1 MDKKLSIPIFRN
13 NVMLIRYV
21 FQCAPVYFV
30 LAILYHVLLGLYT
43 IVGGVLVSK
52 VIIDAVQFN
61 KPFSGVLVF
70 LIFVGCFNLGI
81 HTLGSFLQERIYP
94 EMKERLHQ
102 HMQTEL
108 FTKAVK
114 TDLERYYQPSFY
126 NDFIF
131 ASSEADTRA
140 FSCFATF
147 GNAIQQVV
155 AIVGIGAVIAT
166 LDAIGLLFVG
176 ASFALSIFLNTK
188 TNRISFE
195 QTEQTVPIKR
205 KLAYISRLFYL
216 PDYAKEMRLYEMDD
230 RLQRNFKQSNEDV
243 RQVVQNTS
251 PKLIFYRFLDRFIC
265 GTLLLDGIYLILMA
279 YKSIVL
285 QTLSYGSMMGMI
297 NAVWN
302 LKGSLQSIVSI
313 LSQMQQHSLYAVK
326 LKTFLEHEQKI
337 TNAPSPLLPGDRAG
351 TITFENVS
359 FCYEGSGQPTLL
371 HLSFEIKPTEKI
383 AIVGYNGAG
392 KTTLI
397 QLMLRL
403 LDVTEGR
410 ILLDGVDI
418 RDLEVDRY
426 REQFGVA
433 FQDFQIYAA
442 TVAENVSMSPVSPS
456 DRGKIEEALVAGGVY
471 KRILLSEHGID
482 TPLTR
487 EFDQDGINLSGGEA
501 QKIAISRCF
510 FKQFRYLIMD
520 EPSSSLDPISEYE
533 LNQTLIHGAA
543 GKSVIF
549 ISHRLSTT
557 RMADK
562 IFMMDQGEIIERG
575 SHNELMEQN
584 GKYAEMFRLQAEN
597 YVQHAG

>member
-1 MDKKLSIPIFRN
+1 LR
-13 NVMLIRYV
+13 
-21 FQCAPVYFV
+21 
-30 LAILYHVLLGLYT
+30 
-43 IVGGVLVSK
+43 
-52 VIIDAVQFN
+52 
-61 KPFSGVLVF
+61 
-70 LIFVGCFNLGI
+70 
-81 HTLGSFLQERIYP
+81 
-94 EMKERLHQ
+94 
-102 HMQTEL
+102 
-108 FTKAVK
+108 
-114 TDLERYYQPSFY
+114 
-126 NDFIF
+126 
-131 ASSEADTRA
+131 
-140 FSCFATF
+140 
-147 GNAIQQVV
+147 
-155 AIVGIGAVIAT
+155 
-166 LDAIGLLFVG
+166 
-176 ASFALSIFLNTK
+176 
-188 TNRISFE
+188 
-195 QTEQTVPIKR
+195 
-205 KLAYISRLFYL
+205 
-216 PDYAKEMRLYEMDD
+216 
-230 RLQRNFKQSNEDV
+230 
-243 RQVVQNTS
+243 
-251 PKLIFYRFLDRFIC
+251 
-265 GTLLLDGIYLILMA
+265 
-279 YKSIVL
+279 
-285 QTLSYGSMMGMI
+285 
-297 NAVWN
+297 
-302 LKGSLQSIVSI
+302 
-313 LSQMQQHSLYAVK
+313 
-326 LKTFLEHEQKI
+326 
-337 TNAPSPLLPGDRAG
+337 
-351 TITFENVS
+351 
-359 FCYEGSGQPTLL
+359 

-471 KRILLSEHGID
+471 KRILLSEQGID

-510 FKQFRYLIMD
+510 FKPSRYLIMD

-533 LNQTLIHGAA
+533 LNQTLLHGAV

-562 IFMMDQGEIIERG
+562 IFMMDQGEIVERG